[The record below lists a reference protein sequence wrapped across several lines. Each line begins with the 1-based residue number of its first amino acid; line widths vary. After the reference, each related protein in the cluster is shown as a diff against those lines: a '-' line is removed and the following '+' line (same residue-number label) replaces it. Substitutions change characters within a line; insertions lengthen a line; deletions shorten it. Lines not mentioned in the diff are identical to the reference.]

1 MEAITHFKLISVSRA
16 LFFKSAYRH
25 AVPQDIRLAKLFV
38 ILNFQKVEN
47 KVKVMAALQGGVI
60 LSSSVL
66 NGTGGIK
73 LGFHPGLSI
82 DAAVFATSE
91 FKREQLG
98 LTMMVREACR
108 LGWQPVAAEAL
119 KGRGRKPSLLL
130 KGAGEAI
137 PGFNRTRVKC
147 FTARDFIRWLV
158 DSCLN
163 RQASAR
169 IHKS

>member
-1 MEAITHFKLISVSRA
+1 M
-16 LFFKSAYRH
+16 
-25 AVPQDIRLAKLFV
+25 PQDIRLAKLFV

-82 DAAVFATSE
+82 YAAVFATSE

-108 LGWQPVAAEAL
+108 L
-119 KGRGRKPSLLL
+119 LLL
-130 KGAGEAI
+130 K
-137 PGFNRTRVKC
+137 
-147 FTARDFIRWLV
+147 L
-158 DSCLN
+158 
-163 RQASAR
+163 
-169 IHKS
+169 